1 MALAGG
7 APDEKAPAV
16 ISGEVPVT
24 PGAGPAPAPRAED
37 SAGSAVAAFRRRAL
51 AVGFGVVSL
60 GIVALLVAIYL
71 PLADS
76 ILWAVTLAVL
86 FYPAHRQLVALFRG
100 RETAAALVSTFLS
113 LFIFIVPAFLIFL
126 QLLAETQN
134 LWPAVRA
141 QLDPE
146 GFQRMAETL
155 ENSPL
160 RSPVHWLFGTDAG
173 AGAAGI
179 EAGIENLVNGFRDLV
194 LEQLGAATR
203 SAPRLII
210 GVAVTLLTFFF
221 FLRNGPRWI
230 EDVKRALPLERQHAD
245 HLLSITARAVGA
257 VFRGV
262 IVTAAIQAILA
273 GLGFIVAGTPV
284 PILLASITFVAA
296 LIPFVGPVA
305 VWLPTGVG
313 LLLSKHTG
321 AGIGILIW
329 GTLVVS
335 LVDNFLRPY
344 LIGREM
350 KLPVLWLF
358 LAILGGLRVFGF
370 LGLLLGP
377 AALALFLACY
387 RIYTEERRS

>member
-1 MALAGG
+1 MAQVRGDPDETPPAILAGG
-7 APDEKAPAV
+7 
-16 ISGEVPVT
+16 VPVT
-24 PGAGPAPAPRAED
+24 PAAGPAPVPRPED
-37 SAGSAVAAFRRRAL
+37 PAGSTVAALRRRAL

-76 ILWAVTLAVL
+76 ILWAATLAVL
-86 FYPAHRQLVALFRG
+86 FYPAHRQLVSLFRG

-126 QLLAETQN
+126 QLLTETQN

-141 QLDPE
+141 QLDPA

-155 ENSPL
+155 ENSAI
-160 RSPVHWLFGTDAG
+160 RTPVHWLFGTDAG

-245 HLLSITARAVGA
+245 HLLAITGRAVGA

-273 GLGFIVAGTPV
+273 GLGYFVAGAPV

-313 LLLSKHTG
+313 LILSKHTG

-329 GTLVVS
+329 GTCVVS

-350 KLPVLWLF
+350 RLPVLWLF

-387 RIYTEERRS
+387 RIYTDERRG